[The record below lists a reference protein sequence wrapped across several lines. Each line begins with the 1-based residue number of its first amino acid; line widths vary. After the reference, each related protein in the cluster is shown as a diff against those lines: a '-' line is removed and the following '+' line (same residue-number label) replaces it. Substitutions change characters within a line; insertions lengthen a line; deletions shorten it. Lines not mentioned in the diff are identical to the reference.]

1 MFSRPLISVTSSHT
15 WPQAAWLG
23 LSRLWP
29 SNQTSS
35 PAPTWPLPSHVAAVA
50 DGEVGCVPTW
60 RVGSERAA
68 GGDELVGGEARR
80 PIPVTVLS
88 PGGPAQFSA
97 ERNLG
102 VGQWV

>member
-1 MFSRPLISVTSSHT
+1 M
-15 WPQAAWLG
+15 
-23 LSRLWP
+23 
-29 SNQTSS
+29 
-35 PAPTWPLPSHVAAVA
+35 WPLPSHVAAVA

-80 PIPVTVLS
+80 PVPVTVLS